1 MKPSSFLVLTALSI
15 TWLCAMAS
23 FSISAEQPPRDAL
36 TELLKAE
43 GEQYSRLR
51 DGLLADDKA
60 LAQVLKRHPRT
71 PQEEWLLKILRGWA
85 ESESPYRA
93 RLQAFAYAEGVR
105 RALRSSL
112 GWEIPSWQNFARRRN
127 ADEGARFVPLML
139 EFLWKSPPIPLD
151 LNAEGKMAWSQP
163 IPLSLD
169 PEEIRRG
176 EEVFRPWRRFA
187 AWETIRLY
195 ADAPLVMFCVDQIA
209 REQTLATPVRGGFRG
224 PDDPPPT
231 EPDLTL
237 VDMAVN
243 TAITLG
249 RRQALAKLE
258 KRAENGG
265 ESAPKYRIA
274 LRRMQQ
280 RLRRLLRG
288 TPVSLTTLSGG
299 PGYPSLSTFAQQNP
313 FNIRDMICFERHPD
327 LGLLYI
333 ADDAMQNWQE
343 EWTRRIILSRW
354 EYGIGH
360 RTNIY
365 GKVRSD
371 LHLGPYRKSKPPP
384 EEIRQTLRRHAQ
396 IHGEKLVS
404 FLVCLLWKSYEAWHV
419 EPWKRIAVID
429 ILKEHGNASIL
440 PPMIEVLSQ
449 EEDAAVVKS
458 LIDLIVNVANDQ
470 TVQELDQ
477 AIEKAHTPA
486 AKARLQRARDA
497 VDKR

>member
-23 FSISAEQPPRDAL
+23 FSISAEQPPRDVLA
-36 TELLKAE
+36 ELLKAE

-60 LAQVLKRHPRT
+60 LAQVLKHHART
-71 PQEEWLLKILRGWA
+71 PQEEWLLKILREWSQHGQF
-85 ESESPYRA
+85 YRD
-93 RLQAFAYAEGVR
+93 RLQGFAYAEGLHR
-105 RALRSSL
+105 TLRSSI
-112 GWEIPSWQNFARRRN
+112 GWDIPSWRQLVKNLR
-127 ADEGARFVPLML
+127 ADRGARFVPLML

-163 IPLSLD
+163 IPLSFS

-195 ADAPLVMFCVDQIA
+195 ADASLVMFCVDQIA
-209 REQTLATPVRGGFRG
+209 REETLEAPVRGGFRG

-249 RRQALAKLE
+249 RRQALAELE
-258 KRAENGG
+258 KRAENDG
-265 ESAPKYRIA
+265 EGATKYRTA
-274 LRRMQQ
+274 LLRMKQ
-280 RLRRLLRG
+280 RLKRLLRG
-288 TPVSLTTLSGG
+288 TPVSLTALSGG
-299 PGYPSLSTFAQQNP
+299 PGCPSLSTFAQQNP
-313 FNIRDMICFERHPD
+313 FDIRNMICFEQHPD

-333 ADDAMQNWQE
+333 ADDAMKNWQE

-354 EYGIGH
+354 EYGIGC

-371 LHLGPYRKSKPPP
+371 LRLGPYRKSKPPP
-384 EEIRQTLRRHAQ
+384 EKIRQTLRRHAQ
-396 IHGEKLVS
+396 AHGKKLVP
-404 FLVCLLWKSYEAWHV
+404 FVVCFLWKPYDVWVV
-419 EPWKRIAVID
+419 EPWKKIAVID
-429 ILKEHGNASIL
+429 ILKEYGDHTIV
-440 PPMIEVLSQ
+440 PPMAEVLTQQ
-449 EEDAAVVKS
+449 EEETVVKS
-458 LIDLIVNVANDQ
+458 LIGLIAKVANDE
-470 TVQELDQ
+470 TVQILNQ
-477 AIEKAHTPA
+477 AIEQADIPE
-486 AKARLQRARDA
+486 AKGRLQRALDA
-497 VDKR
+497 VENR